1 MGNGNSWHTSVL
13 QQWHHCYTLSVL
25 LGKLS
30 TNYLICSKS
39 SLLCWRR
46 KAVRHFKIFLYCCGK
61 EGKAG
66 DWCQSDMA
74 FTFASVRTDKSQ
86 LHLALTRP
94 WAWWGADAMHSTPLY
109 FRAFGF
115 ILVGNCSNSK
125 QQLRCVST
133 RDVCDLWIHSG
144 SEHLEVGLF
153 LQKRFCFETC
163 FWLFPHYILIT
174 LGEKS
179 GLRLR
184 NFAPW
189 HTITVEYISTA
200 FFSLLPASSDTEK
213 QIKTHFSHRS
223 LSALF
228 TPPHLVFLTRSLFVT
243 SLIDLIMLPLVILV
257 AHFPLFSMLL
267 SITYQCVPRP
277 LRVQSGPDLH
287 FWSAV
292 DISSFH
298 PLWGA
303 AMTHFFEGTVQIL
316 RCSQRDRAALALF

>member
-13 QQWHHCYTLSVL
+13 QKWHHCYTLSVL

-30 TNYLICSKS
+30 TNYLICSES

-61 EGKAG
+61 EGKAV

-125 QQLRCVST
+125 QQLRCVSI

-189 HTITVEYISTA
+189 HMITVEYISTA

-228 TPPHLVFLTRSLFVT
+228 TPPHLIFLTRSLFVT
-243 SLIDLIMLPLVILV
+243 SLIDLITLPLVILV
-257 AHFPLFSMLL
+257 AHFPPFLDVV
-267 SITYQCVPRP
+267 IYYVPMCAAT
-277 LRVQSGPDLH
+277 
-287 FWSAV
+287 FKSAERARSAFLICRRYLIFPSALGCSDDTV
-292 DISSFH
+292 
-298 PLWGA
+298 
-303 AMTHFFEGTVQIL
+303 FEATVQIS
-316 RCSQRDRAALALF
+316 RSSERDRAAVALF